1 MLSPGSPPFEALV
14 NWLASRQTS
23 ELGEEDEDEEE
34 GEADEGEERIQ
45 GENQPND
52 DTESHRP
59 ILEEDI
65 LALPLLASIGDESIP
80 CAGFNGRCNKVADTC
95 YSFWNGATLMVSI
108 KVCVFPLKYQLTYL
122 ISFRCLT
129 DHR

>member
-23 ELGEEDEDEEE
+23 ELGEEDEEEDEADEEQEEE
-34 GEADEGEERIQ
+34 GIQ
-45 GENQPND
+45 GEHQPSD
-52 DTESHRP
+52 DTESHQP
-59 ILEEDI
+59 ISEEDI
-65 LALPLLASIGDESIP
+65 LALPLTASIGDESIP

-108 KVCVFPLKYQLTYL
+108 SACVFPLK
-122 ISFRCLT
+122 C
-129 DHR
+129 